1 MEAPTPNIATLD
13 TKVLDAIGR
22 ALTVHYDD
30 LVKAPLPEEFLDLLA
45 RLEKQE
51 QRRGENRRKSRMPP
65 ASHA

>member
-1 MEAPTPNIATLD
+1 MPNIATLD

-22 ALTVHYDD
+22 ALTAHYDD

-51 QRRGENRRKSRMPP
+51 HAPTPRSHPRRRRSD
-65 ASHA
+65 A